1 MTIILRAQQHAEHF
15 PTWRHVPHVQ
25 EIPMSSQT
33 PSNVRGIDWFR
44 DVQGH
49 IIPRLGKT
57 ARPGVFVER

>member
-1 MTIILRAQQHAEHF
+1 
-15 PTWRHVPHVQ
+15 
-25 EIPMSSQT
+25 MSSQT